1 MTYGPQL
8 RARPLMGVAAVTGNQ
23 HTPARPQQGFT
34 LIEVLVVIVL
44 ISILAAVTVPVV
56 SGSVERAREAALKE
70 NLQVMRKSL
79 DDYFADHGRY
89 PASLETLVDQRYLRF
104 LPEDPVLD
112 SPTQKWETELTRYS
126 DGGEGIHDIHSTSGG
141 TATDGSR
148 YADW

>member
-1 MTYGPQL
+1 M
-8 RARPLMGVAAVTGNQ
+8 TGNR
-23 HTPARPQQGFT
+23 HALARPQHGFT

-44 ISILAAVTVPVV
+44 ISILAAIAVPVV

-89 PASLETLVDQRYLRF
+89 PANLQTLVDQRYLRF
-104 LPEDPVLD
+104 IPEDPVLD

-126 DGGEGIHDIHSTSGG
+126 DGGQGIHDIHSTSGG